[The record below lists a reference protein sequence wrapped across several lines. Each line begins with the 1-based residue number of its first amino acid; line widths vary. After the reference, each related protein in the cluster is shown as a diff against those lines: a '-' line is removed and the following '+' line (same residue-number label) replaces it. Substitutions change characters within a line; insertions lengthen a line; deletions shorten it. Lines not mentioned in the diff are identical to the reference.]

1 MSESI
6 ESRLTA
12 LSSKPIFRNAKKL
25 IKSRDLLCSYL
36 DKQGVVHA
44 RFSEGKNTV
53 ISTTVKEL
61 SDTDF
66 EVNCSCSADAG
77 SFCVH
82 AFASFLYHVKEKN
95 RANFRPN
102 RDLDAKYAGLKFK
115 ELGELTMEALE
126 NGTAG
131 ISIVAETEFPHAPS
145 KWEQS
150 IISAT
155 IHFGGKEYKGNLP
168 NLRQLH
174 FDKKLAV
181 SIKLSDFP
189 QQDRQIIR
197 YLAINAEDDGSA
209 KLALDAEQTAEFFQ
223 CLSGFKNFLKDG
235 QKVVIHREIALPII
249 IAERKG
255 NDYTLHPAINVNDC
269 YIPLNK
275 TKVVSGKAGIWC
287 GVSGEYWWIP
297 GFVDVAWLRSFLRS
311 KPQHCDK
318 QSGQFLLS
326 GKALPIEVVEADP
339 KNPVAKRCKVLY
351 SASIDDEAL
360 ITINLSF
367 NYEGK
372 YFQPDGARLAKG
384 DGEYWR
390 RDAGLEKKV
399 IDELL
404 AFGFSVD
411 PIDVS
416 SFYLQDPEAIGT
428 FLDIL
433 VPRWSEQKRGF
444 YMDDQLASLS
454 NGGNGVPELSLSCS
468 LDEETAD
475 CFDVHYQL
483 HANGFLLNWKDV
495 VKASSFN
502 RSYILTENRLI
513 CKLTSQLSRFFAG
526 VAPITSEVKDKENV
540 VRVAQFSAPYWAMK
554 GSGIPG
560 AVPVE
565 FSALSTFVDRIG
577 ANKQLDSEPVDLEVI
592 KPSEHDFVG
601 KLRHYQQQGVSWM
614 TEMGAKGFNLIL
626 ADEMGL
632 GKTVQTLAML
642 AQTSGEEVG
651 PKRKKSKGATPS
663 LLLCP
668 TSLIENWRREAAV
681 FVPSF
686 KVAVVSGKDRE
697 KVWLNVDDYDLVVC
711 SYNIAKRDI
720 EMFKKKMF
728 RYLILDEAQHIKNPF
743 TGNAKVCKTIKSK
756 HRLVL
761 TGTPLENS
769 PEDLWSIF
777 DFMHPKLLGG
787 FKAFQDT
794 YSDLQQ
800 NQDKRE
806 DLAQKIAPFIMRRKK
821 KDVCLELPDKIE
833 QVMYCDMA
841 VEQRELYNRYLTQG
855 REQCELLLAK
865 KGGTTKMDVLTTLL
879 RLRQIC
885 CYPRLI
891 PEMKTSELE
900 MSAKVELLKEIV
912 LEAIES
918 GNRILLFSQFTSMLA
933 VVRNWLNED
942 AIKYEYL
949 DGSTK
954 DRMAC
959 VDNFNNN
966 DDISLFLLS
975 LKAGGTGLN
984 LTAADTV
991 IIFDPWWNPAVEAQ
1005 ATDRAHRIGQ
1015 EKVVTNIKLVVKDSI
1030 EEKILQMQSKKQQI
1044 FDDLVENPESASNKL
1059 DMKDIEFL
1067 FE

>member
-12 LSSKPIFRNAKKL
+12 ISSKPIFRNAKKL
-25 IKSRDLLCSYL
+25 VKSRELLCSYL
-36 DKQGVVHA
+36 DSDGAVNA
-44 RFSEGKNTV
+44 RFSEGKNT
-53 ISTTVKEL
+53 ILRTRVKEL
-61 SDTDF
+61 SEKEF
-66 EVNCSCSADAG
+66 EVECSCGAAKG
-77 SFCVH
+77 EFCVH
-82 AFASFLYHVKEKN
+82 AFAAFLYYTKEKI
-95 RANFRPN
+95 RANFKPS
-102 RDLDAKYAGLKFK
+102 RDADAKYAGLKFK
-115 ELGELTMEALE
+115 ELGDITMDALE
-126 NGTAG
+126 TGKAG

-145 KWEQS
+145 KWERS
-150 IISAT
+150 VISAT
-155 IHFGGKEYKGNLP
+155 IHCGGKEYKGNQA

-174 FDKKLAV
+174 FDKTLAAR
-181 SIKLSDFP
+181 IKLSDFP

-197 YLAINAEDDGSA
+197 YLAINAEPDGAS
-209 KLALDAEQTAEFFQ
+209 KLTLEAEQTAEFFQ

-235 QKVVIHREIALPII
+235 QKVVIHREIALPMI

-255 NDYTLHPAINVNDC
+255 NDFVLHPAINVNGA
-269 YIPLNK
+269 YIPLRK
-275 TKVVSGKAGIWC
+275 VKVVSGRAGIWC

-311 KPQHCDK
+311 KPQLCDK
-318 QSGQFLLS
+318 QSAQFLLS

-339 KNPVAKRCKVLY
+339 KNPIPKRCKVLY
-351 SASIDDEAL
+351 SASVDDEA
-360 ITINLSF
+360 TMTVKLSF

-372 YFQPDGARLAKG
+372 FFQPDGARLAQG
-384 DGEYWR
+384 DGEFWR

-399 IDELL
+399 VDELL
-404 AFGFSVD
+404 AFGFVAD

-416 SFYLQDPEAIGT
+416 TFYLQNPEAIGT
-428 FLDIL
+428 FLDEI
-433 VPRWSEQKRGF
+433 VPRWSQQKRGF
-444 YMDDQLASLS
+444 YMCDQLATLA
-454 NGGNGVPELSLSCS
+454 NGGNGVPQLALSCS
-468 LDEETAD
+468 LDEETGES
-475 CFDVHYQL
+475 FDVKYQL
-483 HANGFLLNWKDV
+483 TANDYQLNWKDV
-495 VKASSFN
+495 AKACSHGQ
-502 RSYILTENRLI
+502 SYILTGNQRVCRI
-513 CKLTSQLSRFFAG
+513 SPKLSGFFAG
-526 VAPITSEVKDKENV
+526 VAPIVTEVKDKEAV

-554 GSGIPG
+554 GTGIPG
-560 AVPVE
+560 AVPKE
-565 FSALSTFVDRIG
+565 FAALSSFVDRVG
-577 ANKQLDSEPVDLEVI
+577 VNKQLDSDPFEADVL
-592 KPSEHDFVG
+592 KPSEHQFDG
-601 KLRHYQQQGVSWM
+601 TLRHYQEQGVSWM
-614 TEMGAKGFNLIL
+614 TEMGTKGFNLIL

-642 AQTSGEEVG
+642 AKTSGEQIAG
-651 PKRKKSKGATPS
+651 KKGKKPKQAPS

-668 TSLIENWRREAAV
+668 TSLIENWRRETAT
-681 FVPSF
+681 FVPTF
-686 KVAVVSGKDRE
+686 KVAVAAGKERE
-697 KVWLNVDDYDLVVC
+697 KIWLNVNDYDLIVC

-720 EMFKKKMF
+720 EMFRKHTF

-743 TGNAKVCKTIKSK
+743 TGNAKMCKTIKSV

-777 DFMHPKLLGG
+777 DFMHPKLLGS

-794 YSDLQQ
+794 YSGLQT
-800 NQDKRE
+800 DYEKRE
-806 DLAQKIAPFIMRRKK
+806 DLAQKVAPFIMRRKK
-821 KDVCLELPDKIE
+821 KEVCLELPDKIE
-833 QVMYCDMA
+833 QVMFCEMSS
-841 VEQRELYNRYLTQG
+841 EQRELYDRYLTQG

-885 CYPRLI
+885 CDPRLL
-891 PEMKTSELE
+891 PELKSSQQEI
-900 MSAKVELLKEIV
+900 SAKVDLLKEVV

-918 GNRILLFSQFTSMLA
+918 GNRILLFSQFTSMLD
-933 VVRNWLNED
+933 VVRQWLDED
-942 AIKYEYL
+942 TIKYEYL

-959 VDNFNNN
+959 VDNFNKN
-966 DDISLFLLS
+966 DDIPLFLLS

-984 LTAADTV
+984 LTSADTV

-1015 EKVVTNIKLVVKDSI
+1015 DKVVTNIKLVVKDSI
-1030 EEKILQMQSKKQQI
+1030 EEKILKMQSKKQEI
-1044 FDDLVENPESASNKL
+1044 FDSLVENPEAASKKL